1 MSALSSG
8 SGGPYRKPRLDIYT
22 VMLAIALVA
31 IIIACVVLY
40 LEVAD
45 YGKPPYQ
52 LGLAAPVQA
61 DPAPASTVAA
71 CCGPETPSV
80 PCFPIGWK
88 TPIHG

>member
-1 MSALSSG
+1 VSALSSG

-22 VMLAIALVA
+22 VILALALVA
-31 IIIACVVLY
+31 IIIACIVLY

-52 LGLAAPVQA
+52 LGLAAPVHA
-61 DPAPASTVAA
+61 DLAPGSTLAL

-80 PCFPIGWK
+80 PRFPSCSN